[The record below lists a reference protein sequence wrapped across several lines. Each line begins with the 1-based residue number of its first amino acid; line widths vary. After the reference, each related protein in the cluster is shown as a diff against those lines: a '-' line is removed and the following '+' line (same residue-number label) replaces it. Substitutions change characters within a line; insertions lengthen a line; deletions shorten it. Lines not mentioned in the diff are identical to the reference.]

1 MRDLDHCHRLAKE
14 GNVSQHWNASVDEI
28 GSVMPGDELIDEP
41 QLNATRSITIAAPPE
56 QVFPWIRQMGFG
68 RAGWYSYDL
77 VDNLGRRS
85 ATRIHPE
92 WQNVFSGDQVP
103 GGPINF
109 TAVTVDEPSVFVLAL
124 GEPDAGRARVAFT
137 LAYRL
142 DSASDGTT
150 TRLVTRVRSRID
162 LPAGRLT
169 ARYLLGPGDGF
180 MLRKQLA
187 NLRRRA
193 EG

>member
-1 MRDLDHCHRLAKE
+1 M
-14 GNVSQHWNASVDEI
+14 SQHWNASVDEI
-28 GSVMPGDELIDEP
+28 ASVMPGDELIDAP

-92 WQNVFSGDQVP
+92 WQNVSSGDQVP

-124 GEPDAGRARVAFT
+124 GQPNAGSARVGFT

-142 DSASDGTT
+142 DSIEDTSA

-162 LPAGRLT
+162 LPAGRLA
-169 ARYLLGPGDGF
+169 ARYLLGPGDGI

>member
-1 MRDLDHCHRLAKE
+1 MDHRHHVAKE
-14 GNVSQHWNASVDEI
+14 TNVSQHWNASVDEI
-28 GSVMPGDELIDEP
+28 ASVMPGDELIDAP

-56 QVFPWIRQMGFG
+56 HVFPWIRQMGFG

-77 VDNLGRRS
+77 IDNLGRRS

-92 WQNVFSGDQVP
+92 WQNVNSGDRVP
-103 GGPINF
+103 GGPIDF
-109 TAVTVDEPSVFVLAL
+109 TAVTVDEPRVVVLAL
-124 GEPDAGRARVAFT
+124 GQPNAGSARVAFT

-142 DSASDGTT
+142 DSIDDTSA

-162 LPAGRLT
+162 LPAGRLA
-169 ARYLLGPGDGF
+169 ARYLLGPGDGI

>member
-1 MRDLDHCHRLAKE
+1 MDHRHHVAKE
-14 GNVSQHWNASVDEI
+14 TNVSQHWNASVDEI
-28 GSVMPGDELIDEP
+28 ASVMPGDELIDAP

-56 QVFPWIRQMGFG
+56 HVFPWIRQMGFG

-77 VDNLGRRS
+77 IDNLGRRS

-92 WQNVFSGDQVP
+92 WQNVNSGDRVP
-103 GGPINF
+103 GGPIDF
-109 TAVTVDEPSVFVLAL
+109 TAVTVDEPRVVVLAL
-124 GEPDAGRARVAFT
+124 GRPNAGSARVAFT

-142 DSASDGTT
+142 DSIDDTSA

-162 LPAGRLT
+162 LPAGRLA
-169 ARYLLGPGDGF
+169 ARYVLGPSDGF

>member
-1 MRDLDHCHRLAKE
+1 M
-14 GNVSQHWNASVDEI
+14 SQHWNASVDEI
-28 GSVMPGDELIDEP
+28 ASVMPGDELIDAP

-56 QVFPWIRQMGFG
+56 HVFPWIRQMGFG

-77 VDNLGRRS
+77 IDNLGRRS

-92 WQNVFSGDQVP
+92 WQNVNSGDRVP
-103 GGPINF
+103 GGPIDF
-109 TAVTVDEPSVFVLAL
+109 TAVTVDEPRVVVLAL
-124 GEPDAGRARVAFT
+124 GQPNAGSARVAFT

-142 DSASDGTT
+142 DSIDDTSA

-162 LPAGRLT
+162 LPAGRLA
-169 ARYLLGPGDGF
+169 ARYVLGPSDGF